1 MAQATAIADDIGPP
15 ASSRGAVGWAR
26 ANLFNTWYNSI
37 LTLVALYLIY
47 RLVSGIV
54 RWAFINAVWVGTAQD
69 CQRATGACWAL
80 ITEKYRFMLF
90 ATYPWEEQWRPTLV
104 IAAFIVM
111 VIISTW
117 RRFWG
122 RNLLTAWGIL
132 FILMA
137 WLVRGGLGLPI
148 VDSQFWGGLLL
159 TLMLSVVGILFA
171 FPLAIVLALG
181 RRSHMP
187 VVRSASVTYIE
198 LIRGVPLITVLFMAT
213 VMFPLFLPAG
223 MTINNVLSA
232 QVGII
237 LFAAAYLA
245 ETVRGGLQSVP
256 KGQFEAADALGL
268 SYWQKMRLIIMPQA
282 LRVVIPPL
290 VNSFISTFKDTS
302 LVAIVGLFDLLG
314 STKLATAD
322 PVWRSFSI
330 EAYIFAA
337 LIYFTFCF
345 FMSKYSQHLE
355 AAQSAGKR
363 R

>member
-1 MAQATAIADDIGPP
+1 MTQAQAEAIDMAPP
-15 ASSRGAVGWAR
+15 ITSRGAVGWLR
-26 ANLFNTWYNSI
+26 HNLFNTWYNSV
-37 LTLVALYLIY
+37 LTLVAVYLLYKLF
-47 RLVSGIV
+47 SGML
-54 RWAFINAVWVGTAQD
+54 RWAFINAIWVGTAQD
-69 CQRATGACWAL
+69 CHRGTGACWAL

-90 ATYPWEEQWRPTLV
+90 ATYPWEQQWRPALV
-104 IAAFIVM
+104 IALFIVM
-111 VIISTW
+111 VVISTW
-117 RRFWG
+117 RRLWS
-122 RNLLTAWGIL
+122 RQLLTAWGIV
-132 FILMA
+132 FIIMA
-137 WLVRGGLGLPI
+137 WLVRGGLGLPL
-148 VDSQFWGGLLL
+148 VDTQFWGGLLL
-159 TLMLSVVGILFA
+159 TLMLSVLGILFA
-171 FPLAIVLALG
+171 FPLAILLALG

-187 VVRSASVTYIE
+187 VVRSVSVTYIE

-213 VMFPLFLPAG
+213 VMFPLFLPPG
-223 MTINNVLSA
+223 LNINNVLCA

-237 LFAAAYLA
+237 LFGAAYLA
-245 ETVRGGLQSVP
+245 EVVRGGLQAVP

-268 SYWQKMRLIIMPQA
+268 SYWQKVRLIVMPQA

-314 STKLATAD
+314 STKIATAD

-355 AAQSAGKR
+355 ATQAGGKR